1 MKWRTTGL
9 NLAEKNSSGPGQDT
23 PAGAPYAP
31 EEEKKQRLQVY
42 LAHAGVASRRAAEK
56 LITSGRVEVNGKP
69 VTVLGEKVSP
79 GDEVTLDGAPVKTE
93 TRIRHILL
101 HKPPLYLC
109 SSFDPQGRALAKD
122 LLPKDIGE
130 RLYNIGRLD
139 YRSSGLI
146 LFTNDGE
153 FTAKTGHPRAGIEK
167 EYLVEAA
174 GPIPDSVL
182 EEFGQGIVI
191 EGIRYQAAGIER
203 LGRRS
208 IRVVLI
214 EGKNREIR
222 KVFSYFHL
230 HPEKLH
236 RIRIGPVLI
245 GDLQPGESRPL
256 TSEEVIALGRN
267 DKKREEN

>member
-1 MKWRTTGL
+1 
-9 NLAEKNSSGPGQDT
+9 
-23 PAGAPYAP
+23 
-31 EEEKKQRLQVY
+31 VY

-56 LITSGRVEVNGKP
+56 LITSGRVEVNGRP
-69 VTVLGEKVSP
+69 VTVLGEKVRA
-79 GDEVTLDGAPVKTE
+79 GDEVTLDGAPVRTE
-93 TRIRHILL
+93 ARLRRIVL

-109 SSFDPQGRALAKD
+109 SASDPQGRALARD
-122 LLPKDIGE
+122 LLPEDIGE

-146 LFTNDGE
+146 LFTNDGD
-153 FTAKTGHPRAGIEK
+153 FAAKTGHPRAGIEK

-182 EEFGQGIVI
+182 EDFGQGIVI
-191 EGIRYQAAGIER
+191 EGVHYQAAVIER

-222 KVFSYFHL
+222 KVFSHFHL

-245 GDLQPGESRPL
+245 GDLPPGKSRPL
-256 TSEEVIALGRN
+256 TGEEIAALERS
-267 DKKREEN
+267 DRRQDEK